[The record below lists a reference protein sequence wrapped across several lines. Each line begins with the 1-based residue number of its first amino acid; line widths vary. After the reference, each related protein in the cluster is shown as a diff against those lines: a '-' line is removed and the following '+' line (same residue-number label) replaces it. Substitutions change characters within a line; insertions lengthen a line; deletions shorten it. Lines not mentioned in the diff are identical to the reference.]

1 MNIQTFHT
9 EDKPLQ
15 TKIIFTAS
23 EGKVISIQMEKDA
36 ILKEH
41 ITKVPAM
48 LICINGEVCFENEH
62 NMTQVLK
69 NGDYINI
76 EENVK
81 HWLTASMKS
90 NLILIK

>member
-9 EDKPLQ
+9 EEKPFQ
-15 TKIIFTAS
+15 TKIIFSAS

-48 LICINGEVCFENEH
+48 LICIDGEISFENENH
-62 NMTQVLK
+62 FIQILK
-69 NGDYINI
+69 RGDYINI

-81 HWLTASMKS
+81 HWLTASTKS